1 MAIADWPAHERPREK
16 LLTQGSA
23 ALSDAELLAIFLRVG
38 VPGKSAVDLARELL
52 AHFGSLGRLC
62 HASQG
67 DFSAI
72 HGMGPAKYAQ
82 LHALLEVARRAL
94 KEEIAHGQ
102 TLESPQSVKDFLR
115 LTLGHRPQ
123 EVFACLFLDVRHRL
137 IAWEELFQ
145 GTLTEARVYPREIA
159 KRALYHN
166 ASAVILSHYVARH
179 IMCVMCPV
187 FLCAPESGKH
197 ATR

>member
-1 MAIADWPAHERPREK
+1 GMPA
-16 LLTQGSA
+16 
-23 ALSDAELLAIFLRVG
+23 
-38 VPGKSAVDLARELL
+38 KSAVDFARELL

-67 DFSAI
+67 EFSAI

-137 IAWEELFQ
+137 IAWEELLQ
-145 GTLTEARVYPREIA
+145 ATLTEARVYPREIA

-166 ASAVILSHYVARH
+166 ASARILSHNHPTGHVESSESHLILTRELNRALSVLDVRLAPSHRH
-179 IMCVMCPV
+179 RRR
-187 FLCAPESGKH
+187 S
-197 ATR
+197 TRD